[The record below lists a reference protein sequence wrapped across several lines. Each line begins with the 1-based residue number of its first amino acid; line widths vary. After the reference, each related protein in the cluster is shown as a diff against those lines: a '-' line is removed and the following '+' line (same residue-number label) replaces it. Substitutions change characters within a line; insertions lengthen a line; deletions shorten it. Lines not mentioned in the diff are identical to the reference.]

1 MGLISSIMGEIV
13 GDDVDLGNL
22 YQNIGATG
30 QKAQQFASQLAS
42 ELPGMTA
49 FKPFTVTSGTS
60 QVQATPEGGFN
71 IGLSPQALANQQA
84 LQAQANYYMTQPV
97 QGVNQLGLASQ
108 QAFDLANDPN
118 RVALTGPNAYQGY
131 TGLQNQA
138 GGLASQFLGSPA
150 VGSNVSQL
158 GGLQSLYQG
167 MQGLGQ
173 TPAGTYAT
181 RGAAQQAY
189 GLGGQFMG
197 MAGQDPMQRERDIYG
212 NIRAMQTPEEQ
223 RQRMALEERLFN
235 QGRGG
240 VSTNLYGGTPEQLA
254 MAKAQAEAQNQA
266 SLVAMQ
272 QAQAEQAQQAG
283 LGAQFLGL
291 GAGLSQQEQQLQN
304 AQQQRALQAMGAG
317 QSLLSGGLGLQQA
330 QFGLGAGAANLMGQL
345 GAQRQSLMSQN
356 LQDLLAAQ
364 QMGAG
369 LAGSSMGLQQAQQQL
384 GLGALGASYLP
395 EQQALG
401 MLSAAAPYASIADI
415 ARRQGAGLYGETA
428 MSGMDALMAGQM
440 GQANLVGGI
449 VPGVVQGL
457 GNVAVAGVEGLFNKI
472 F

>member
-13 GDDVDLGNL
+13 GKDVDLGNL
-22 YQNIGATG
+22 YENIGATG
-30 QKAQQFASQLAS
+30 QQAQQFASQLAS

-84 LQAQANYYMTQPV
+84 LQAQANYYIGQPV
-97 QGVNQLGLASQ
+97 QGLSQLG
-108 QAFDLANDPN
+108 
-118 RVALTGPNAYQGY
+118 ALGTQTGD
-131 TGLQNQA
+131 
-138 GGLASQFLGSPA
+138 LASQFL
-150 VGSNVSQL
+150 SQA
-158 GGLQSLYQG
+158 G
-167 MQGLGQ
+167 MS
-173 TPAGTYAT
+173 T
-181 RGAAQQAY
+181 
-189 GLGGQFMG
+189 
-197 MAGQDPMQRERDIYG
+197 AGQEQDVYNR
-212 NIRAMQTPEEQ
+212 IRAMQSPEEQ

-266 SLVAMQ
+266 SLMAMQ
-272 QAQAEQAQQAG
+272 QAQA
-283 LGAQFLGL
+283 
-291 GAGLSQQEQQLQN
+291 QQLQQ
-304 AQQQRALQAMGAG
+304 ADLGQRFGT
-317 QSLLSGGLGLQQA
+317 LSGQ
-330 QFGLGAGAANLMGQL
+330 
-345 GAQRQSLMSQN
+345 
-356 LQDLLAAQ
+356 
-364 QMGAG
+364 
-369 LAGSSMGLQQAQQQL
+369 LAGTGMGLQQAQQQL

-428 MSGMDALMAGQM
+428 MSGMDALMAGQL
-440 GQANLVGGI
+440 GQAGLIGGI

-457 GNVAVAGVEGLFNKI
+457 GNVAAAGIEGLFNK
-472 F
+472 FF

>member
-13 GDDVDLGNL
+13 GKDVDLGNL
-22 YQNIGATG
+22 YENIGATG
-30 QKAQQFASQLAS
+30 QQAQQFASQLAS

-84 LQAQANYYMTQPV
+84 LQAQADYYMGQPV
-97 QGVNQLGLASQ
+97 QGLSQLG
-108 QAFDLANDPN
+108 
-118 RVALTGPNAYQGY
+118 ALGTQTGD
-131 TGLQNQA
+131 
-138 GGLASQFLGSPA
+138 LASQFL
-150 VGSNVSQL
+150 SQA
-158 GGLQSLYQG
+158 G
-167 MQGLGQ
+167 MS
-173 TPAGTYAT
+173 T
-181 RGAAQQAY
+181 
-189 GLGGQFMG
+189 
-197 MAGQDPMQRERDIYG
+197 AGQEQDVYNR
-212 NIRAMQTPEEQ
+212 IRAMQSPEEQ

-254 MAKAQAEAQNQA
+254 MSKAQAEAQNQA
-266 SLVAMQ
+266 SLMAMQ
-272 QAQAEQAQQAG
+272 QAQAQQMQQAN
-283 LGAQFLGL
+283 LGQQFGT
-291 GAGLSQQEQQLQN
+291 
-304 AQQQRALQAMGAG
+304 MAG
-317 QSLLSGGLGLQQA
+317 Q
-330 QFGLGAGAANLMGQL
+330 
-345 GAQRQSLMSQN
+345 
-356 LQDLLAAQ
+356 
-364 QMGAG
+364 
-369 LAGSSMGLQQAQQQL
+369 LAGTGMGLQQAQQQL

-440 GQANLVGGI
+440 GQAGLIGGI

-457 GNVAVAGVEGLFNKI
+457 GNVAAAGIEGLFNK
-472 F
+472 FF

>member
-22 YQNIGATG
+22 YRDIGATG
-30 QKAQQFASQLAS
+30 QQAQRFASELAS

-60 QVQATPEGGFN
+60 QVQTTPEGGFN

-84 LQAQANYYMTQPV
+84 LQAQADYYIGQPV
-97 QGVNQLGLASQ
+97 QGLSQLG
-108 QAFDLANDPN
+108 
-118 RVALTGPNAYQGY
+118 ALGTQTGD
-131 TGLQNQA
+131 
-138 GGLASQFLGSPA
+138 LASQFL
-150 VGSNVSQL
+150 SQA
-158 GGLQSLYQG
+158 G
-167 MQGLGQ
+167 MSTMGQ
-173 TPAGTYAT
+173 E
-181 RGAAQQAY
+181 
-189 GLGGQFMG
+189 
-197 MAGQDPMQRERDIYG
+197 QDVYNR
-212 NIRAMQTPEEQ
+212 IRAMQSPEEQ

-266 SLVAMQ
+266 SLMAMQ
-272 QAQAEQAQQAG
+272 QAQAQQMQQAN
-283 LGAQFLGL
+283 LGQQFGT
-291 GAGLSQQEQQLQN
+291 
-304 AQQQRALQAMGAG
+304 MAG
-317 QSLLSGGLGLQQA
+317 Q
-330 QFGLGAGAANLMGQL
+330 
-345 GAQRQSLMSQN
+345 
-356 LQDLLAAQ
+356 
-364 QMGAG
+364 
-369 LAGSSMGLQQAQQQL
+369 LAGTGMGLQQAQQQL

-440 GQANLVGGI
+440 GQGSLIGGI

-457 GNVAVAGVEGLFNKI
+457 GNVAAAGVKGLFDLFK
-472 F
+472 

>member
-1 MGLISSIMGEIV
+1 MA
-13 GDDVDLGNL
+13 
-22 YQNIGATG
+22 Q
-30 QKAQQFASQLAS
+30 AQQGIAAGF
-42 ELPGMTA
+42 
-49 FKPFTVTSGTS
+49 
-60 QVQATPEGGFN
+60 GGD
-71 IGLSPQALANQQA
+71 PMQQA
-84 LQAQANYYMTQPV
+84 
-97 QGVNQLGLASQ
+97 
-108 QAFDLANDPN
+108 
-118 RVALTGPNAYQGY
+118 
-131 TGLQNQA
+131 
-138 GGLASQFLGSPA
+138 
-150 VGSNVSQL
+150 
-158 GGLQSLYQG
+158 
-167 MQGLGQ
+167 
-173 TPAGTYAT
+173 
-181 RGAAQQAY
+181 AAEQAY

-304 AQQQRALQAMGAG
+304 AQQQRALQAMGVG

-428 MSGMDALMAGQM
+428 MSGMDALMAGQL
-440 GQANLVGGI
+440 GQANLIGGI

-457 GNVAVAGVEGLFNKI
+457 GNVAAAGVKGFFDWLD
-472 F
+472 

>member
-30 QKAQQFASQLAS
+30 QQAQRFASQLAS

-97 QGVNQLGLASQ
+97 QGFNRLG
-108 QAFDLANDPN
+108 
-118 RVALTGPNAYQGY
+118 ALGTQTGD
-131 TGLQNQA
+131 
-138 GGLASQFLGSPA
+138 LASQFL
-150 VGSNVSQL
+150 SQA
-158 GGLQSLYQG
+158 SVPT
-167 MQGLGQ
+167 MGQ
-173 TPAGTYAT
+173 E
-181 RGAAQQAY
+181 
-189 GLGGQFMG
+189 
-197 MAGQDPMQRERDIYG
+197 QDVYNR
-212 NIRAMQTPEEQ
+212 IRAMQSFEEQ

-240 VSTNLYGGTPEQLA
+240 VSTNMYGGTPEQLA

-266 SLVAMQ
+266 SLMAMQ
-272 QAQAEQAQQAG
+272 QAQA
-283 LGAQFLGL
+283 
-291 GAGLSQQEQQLQN
+291 QQLQQ
-304 AQQQRALQAMGAG
+304 ADLGQRFGT
-317 QSLLSGGLGLQQA
+317 LSGQ
-330 QFGLGAGAANLMGQL
+330 
-345 GAQRQSLMSQN
+345 
-356 LQDLLAAQ
+356 
-364 QMGAG
+364 
-369 LAGSSMGLQQAQQQL
+369 LAGTGMGLQQAQQQL

-440 GQANLVGGI
+440 GQGTLIGGI

-457 GNVAVAGVEGLFNKI
+457 GNVATAGVKGFFDLFK
-472 F
+472 

>member
-13 GDDVDLGNL
+13 GKDVDLGDL
-22 YQNIGATG
+22 YENIGATG
-30 QKAQQFASQLAS
+30 QQAQQFASQLAS

-84 LQAQANYYMTQPV
+84 LQAQADYYMGQPV
-97 QGVNQLGLASQ
+97 QGLSQLG
-108 QAFDLANDPN
+108 
-118 RVALTGPNAYQGY
+118 ALGTQTGD
-131 TGLQNQA
+131 
-138 GGLASQFLGSPA
+138 LASQFL
-150 VGSNVSQL
+150 SQA
-158 GGLQSLYQG
+158 G
-167 MQGLGQ
+167 MS
-173 TPAGTYAT
+173 T
-181 RGAAQQAY
+181 
-189 GLGGQFMG
+189 
-197 MAGQDPMQRERDIYG
+197 AGQEQDVYNR
-212 NIRAMQTPEEQ
+212 IRAMQSPEEQ

-266 SLVAMQ
+266 SLMAMQ
-272 QAQAEQAQQAG
+272 QAQA
-283 LGAQFLGL
+283 
-291 GAGLSQQEQQLQN
+291 QQLQQ
-304 AQQQRALQAMGAG
+304 ADLGQRFGT
-317 QSLLSGGLGLQQA
+317 LSGQ
-330 QFGLGAGAANLMGQL
+330 
-345 GAQRQSLMSQN
+345 
-356 LQDLLAAQ
+356 
-364 QMGAG
+364 
-369 LAGSSMGLQQAQQQL
+369 LAGTGMGLQQAQQQL

-428 MSGMDALMAGQM
+428 MSGMDALMAGQL
-440 GQANLVGGI
+440 GQAGLIGGI

-457 GNVAVAGVEGLFNKI
+457 GNVASAGIEGLFNK
-472 F
+472 FF